1 MHHSDRLIKK
11 KCIRSN
17 QVWAV
22 KGGCLA
28 GEIRFQLVLGFV
40 TVYLLVYS
48 MLADD
53 LKLSSDDEE
62 TPTVGNTHLPIL
74 LIISL
79 SVVLA

>member
-1 MHHSDRLIKK
+1 MEGVSP
-11 KCIRSN
+11 
-17 QVWAV
+17 
-22 KGGCLA
+22 A

-74 LIISL
+74 FIISL